1 MYAFLYYLYTQIQER
16 EGKRER
22 EKQVIYSIDLNKVC
36 IGIFFNIYIYC
47 HGSWE
52 GPLHVCVPASP

>member
-22 EKQVIYSIDLNKVC
+22 KQVIYSIDLNKVC
-36 IGIFFNIYIYC
+36 IDIFLIYIYIYC